1 MTQYTESPHLFR
13 YPSLTDTPNVPRDI
27 QALAEDIG
35 AYVDVHPGPQGTQ
48 GLQGPQGLQGTQGLQ
63 SPQGL
68 QGAQGSQGLQGQQGL
83 QGNQG
88 NQGVQGTQ
96 GIQSPQGLQGIQGI
110 QGIIGPAGPSIAIN
124 GVEAAT
130 TGALPNSPVYAAG
143 TTLGA
148 DGGYGK
154 GATLTATTY
163 GALTIDGYT
172 PVVADAGDRI
182 LVKDQVDP
190 KQNGVYTLSQG
201 DSTHYWK
208 LTRATDFDGFASA
221 TQIQAGVFLAVYGGT
236 AGSNLDTT
244 WIMVA
249 QEGSGT
255 HDENIVVGVD
265 PINWA
270 KSNGVAI
277 QGTQGLQGIQ
287 GLQGQQGS
295 QGLQGPQGL
304 QGIQGIA
311 ASYVISSSAP
321 NSPIIGEGWVNSNTG
336 KTYIWDGTEWF
347 ESYNN
352 QSGLQG
358 LQGLQG
364 FQGLQGSQGFQGLQG
379 LNGAYAGQGIQG
391 LQGAQGTQGNT
402 GVSYSTP
409 TLGTTDIPSGQKIS
423 TIAGLTLTAPVITY
437 SINSENSGSTVS
449 YTTVLSD
456 AASVIT
462 TNNSSANNV
471 LIPTNASVPYPV
483 GTSLT
488 VVQLGTGQT
497 TFTAVTPGTT
507 TITSVSTTPA
517 APLLRTQYSGATAVK
532 IATDTWWISGDIA

>member
-48 GLQGPQGLQGTQGLQ
+48 GIQGPQGLQGTQGLQ
-63 SPQGL
+63 SPQGI
-68 QGAQGSQGLQGQQGL
+68 QGLQGSQGLQGQQGL

-88 NQGVQGTQ
+88 NQGVQGNQ
-96 GIQSPQGLQGIQGI
+96 GNQGVQGTQGLQGFQGI
-110 QGIIGPAGPSIAIN
+110 TGPAGPSIAIN

-130 TGALPNSPVYAAG
+130 TGALPNSPTYAAG

-190 KQNGVYTLSQG
+190 KQNGVYALSQG

-208 LTRATDFDGFASA
+208 LTRVTDFDGFASA
-221 TQIQAGVFLAVYGGT
+221 TQIQAGVFLTVYGGT

-277 QGTQGLQGIQ
+277 QGTQGIQ
-287 GLQGQQGS
+287 GLQGQQGLQGTQGIQS
-295 QGLQGPQGL
+295 PQGIQGTQGLQGPQGL
-304 QGIQGIA
+304 QGIQGIQGLQ
-311 ASYVISSSAP
+311 
-321 NSPIIGEGWVNSNTG
+321 SPQGV
-336 KTYIWDGTEWF
+336 
-347 ESYNN
+347 
-352 QSGLQG
+352 QG
-358 LQGLQG
+358 LQGP
-364 FQGLQGSQGFQGLQG
+364 
-379 LNGAYAGQGIQG
+379 QGIQG
-391 LQGAQGTQGNT
+391 ITGLPPSASISYVPGVTYTFASTDAGNF
-402 GVSYSTP
+402 VLFSYSSSAITA
-409 TLGTTDIPSGQKIS
+409 TLP
-423 TIAGLTLTAPVITY
+423 
-437 SINSENSGSTVS
+437 
-449 YTTVLSD
+449 
-456 AASVIT
+456 ASVFSAGQVINIQQQNIQPVTIVGATNVTIT
-462 TNNSSANNV
+462 S
-471 LIPTNASVPYPV
+471 
-483 GTSLT
+483 
-488 VVQLGTGQT
+488 TGQT
-497 TFTAVTPGTT
+497 TNSPVT
-507 TITSVSTTPA
+507 
-517 APLLRTQYSGATAVK
+517 RQQYSSATIVCITGGATPTFTV
-532 IATDTWWISGDIA
+532 IGDIV